1 MPCGLVNLG
10 AGTSCFLNAL
20 LQCLCTLAS
29 ELRVQT
35 GPLDASKIYY
45 GLPEYFC
52 PGQQHASDLFQY
64 FMDTCPLFQTFFTG
78 IQTQTQHYSQCR
90 PCNSESLPFTT
101 RVLHVKDTKHTT
113 GAASLEQ
120 LILDSNAHETAIQC
134 QVCSQMHGQ
143 QLLQTESIA
152 SGLVISLVGGLSRRR
167 IHYPSVL
174 NFPVRNGV
182 DELIS
187 SAKWSCRINPC

>member
-20 LQCLCTLAS
+20 LQCLFSCPLPLPERTDEDSFMREFCTLAS

-152 SGLVISLVGGLSRRR
+152 SGLVISLVADLSR
-167 IHYPSVL
+167 
-174 NFPVRNGV
+174 
-182 DELIS
+182 S
-187 SAKWSCRINPC
+187 SLA